1 MDDQYR
7 REVWDRQKQIFR
19 ESCVEE
25 VDAAIQQKRILDR

>member
-19 ESCVEE
+19 ESFVEE